1 MTNRIIQIIVLIM
14 LFVASCSQKTTTL
27 YDYCNQLNISDT
39 NMLINNELDS
49 SLLLNKQRNI
59 VYLLNA
65 HCAPCIE
72 RFIYLIKNIN
82 NYRFDS
88 LLVVAGYS
96 YDLVNINFYMKKK
109 NLSLP
114 QNTRIIFDPT
124 NKICVEKSNIY
135 GDDDIFLIEDKR
147 ILYKNNTYCLKYDT
161 ICGYVIELNN

>member
-1 MTNRIIQIIVLIM
+1 MTNRIIQILVLIM

-39 NMLINNELDS
+39 NIVINNELDS
-49 SLLLNKQRNI
+49 SLQLSEQRYL
-59 VYLLNA
+59 VYFHKESCSFCFGGFSDFL
-65 HCAPCIE
+65 
-72 RFIYLIKNIN
+72 KNIN
-82 NYRFDS
+82 DYRFDS

>member
-1 MTNRIIQIIVLIM
+1 MNRIFQILVCIM
-14 LFVASCSQKTTTL
+14 LFVASCSQKQTTV
-27 YDYCNQLNISDT
+27 YQYCNQLNISDT

-49 SLLLNKQRNI
+49 SLQLNKQRNI

-65 HCAPCIE
+65 QCAPCIE